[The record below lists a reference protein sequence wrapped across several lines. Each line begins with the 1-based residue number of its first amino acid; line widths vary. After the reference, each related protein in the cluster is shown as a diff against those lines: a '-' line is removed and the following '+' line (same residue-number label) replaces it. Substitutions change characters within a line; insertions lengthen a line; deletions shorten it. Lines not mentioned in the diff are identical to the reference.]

1 MPRISLLFYIFVIV
15 FNFSFSASNTDIFNK
30 KSFFNSQ
37 TEVISTEELKKNF
50 QKSKKINIWNYI
62 WKVLII
68 FFLIIFLLVI
78 ALKYKNKNILTKG
91 GIIKNNKFNI
101 LYQQYLSSTK
111 KIILIKSFD
120 KYLLLGVTDQSINKI
135 TEFKKHEIDTDV
147 LIEKNS
153 NSFFETIIKNYK

>member
-1 MPRISLLFYIFVIV
+1 MPRISLLVYIFTIV
-15 FNFSFSASNTDIFNK
+15 FNFGFSGANIDTFNK
-30 KSFFNSQ
+30 DGFFNSQ

-50 QKSKKINIWNYI
+50 QKSKKVNIWNYI
-62 WKVLII
+62 WKVMII

>member
-1 MPRISLLFYIFVIV
+1 MPRISLLVYIFVIV
-15 FNFSFSASNTDIFNK
+15 FNFSFSEANTDIFNK

-50 QKSKKINIWNYI
+50 QESKKINIWNYI

>member
-1 MPRISLLFYIFVIV
+1 MPRISLLIYIFVIV
-15 FNFSFSASNTDIFNK
+15 FNFSFSEANTDIFNK

>member
-1 MPRISLLFYIFVIV
+1 MPRISLLVYIFTIV
-15 FNFSFSASNTDIFNK
+15 FNFSFSGANIDTFNK
-30 KSFFNSQ
+30 DGFFNSQ

-50 QKSKKINIWNYI
+50 QKSKKVNIWNYI
-62 WKVLII
+62 WKVMII

>member
-1 MPRISLLFYIFVIV
+1 MPRISLLVYIFVIV
-15 FNFSFSASNTDIFNK
+15 FNFSFSEASTDIFNK

-50 QKSKKINIWNYI
+50 QESKKINIWNYI

>member
-15 FNFSFSASNTDIFNK
+15 FNFSFSAANTDIFNK

-153 NSFFETIIKNYK
+153 NSFFESIIKNYK

>member
-1 MPRISLLFYIFVIV
+1 MPRISLLVYIFVIV
-15 FNFSFSASNTDIFNK
+15 FNFSFSEANTDIFNK

-78 ALKYKNKNILTKG
+78 ALKKKNKNILTKG

>member
-1 MPRISLLFYIFVIV
+1 MPRISLLVYIFTIV
-15 FNFSFSASNTDIFNK
+15 FNFSFSEANIDIFNK
-30 KSFFNSQ
+30 DSFFNSQ
-37 TEVISTEELKKNF
+37 PKVISTEELKKNF
-50 QKSKKINIWNYI
+50 QKSKKVNIWNYI
-62 WKVLII
+62 WKVMII
-68 FFLIIFLLVI
+68 FFLIIFLLII

>member
-1 MPRISLLFYIFVIV
+1 MPRISLLIYIFTIV
-15 FNFSFSASNTDIFNK
+15 CNFSFSEANIDIFNK
-30 KSFFNSQ
+30 DGFFNSQ
-37 TEVISTEELKKNF
+37 PEVISTEELKKNF
-50 QKSKKINIWNYI
+50 QKSKKVNIWNYI
-62 WKVLII
+62 WKVMII

>member
-1 MPRISLLFYIFVIV
+1 MPRISLLVYIFVIV
-15 FNFSFSASNTDIFNK
+15 FNFSFSEANTDIFNK

-135 TEFKKHEIDTDV
+135 TEFKKHEIDTDI

>member
-1 MPRISLLFYIFVIV
+1 MPRISLLVYIFVIV
-15 FNFSFSASNTDIFNK
+15 FNFSFSEANTDIFNK

-91 GIIKNNKFNI
+91 GLIKNNKFNI

>member
-1 MPRISLLFYIFVIV
+1 MPRISLLVYIFVIV
-15 FNFSFSASNTDIFNK
+15 FNFSFSEANTDIFNK
-30 KSFFNSQ
+30 KNFFNSQ

>member
-1 MPRISLLFYIFVIV
+1 M
-15 FNFSFSASNTDIFNK
+15 
-30 KSFFNSQ
+30 
-37 TEVISTEELKKNF
+37 
-50 QKSKKINIWNYI
+50 
-62 WKVLII
+62 II

-153 NSFFETIIKNYK
+153 NSFFESIIKNYK

>member
-1 MPRISLLFYIFVIV
+1 MPRISLLVYIFTIV
-15 FNFSFSASNTDIFNK
+15 FNFSFSEANTDIFNK

>member
-1 MPRISLLFYIFVIV
+1 MPRISLLIYIFVIV
-15 FNFSFSASNTDIFNK
+15 FNFSFSEANTDIFNK

-37 TEVISTEELKKNF
+37 TEVTSTEELKKNF

>member
-1 MPRISLLFYIFVIV
+1 MPRKSLLIYIFVIV
-15 FNFSFSASNTDIFNK
+15 FNFSFSEANTDIFNK

>member
-1 MPRISLLFYIFVIV
+1 MPRISLLVYIFVIV
-15 FNFSFSASNTDIFNK
+15 FNFSFSEANTDIFHK

-91 GIIKNNKFNI
+91 GIIKSNKFNI

>member
-1 MPRISLLFYIFVIV
+1 MPRISLLVYIFVIV
-15 FNFSFSASNTDIFNK
+15 FNFSFSEANTDIFNK

>member
-1 MPRISLLFYIFVIV
+1 MPRISLLIYIFVIV
-15 FNFSFSASNTDIFNK
+15 FNFSFSEANTDIFNK
-30 KSFFNSQ
+30 KNFFNSQ

>member
-1 MPRISLLFYIFVIV
+1 MPRISLLVYIFAIV
-15 FNFSFSASNTDIFNK
+15 FNFSFSEANTDIFNK

-37 TEVISTEELKKNF
+37 TKVIPTEELKKNF